1 MAPGASCSTV
11 ARKYAT
17 AAPVSGSLAADAAA
31 SEASVRKL
39 MEITQARQL
48 MDGAMAQLDAVM
60 QGSMKQAMG
69 SATLTAKQQTVL
81 DEMRRKVVETK
92 AGRAVI
98 TKMPIIMQYSL
109 QLVQERMGAMAP
121 GLQQIQRESLEQMKA
136 CCSHDD

>member
-1 MAPGASCSTV
+1 
-11 ARKYAT
+11 
-17 AAPVSGSLAADAAA
+17 
-31 SEASVRKL
+31 
-39 MEITQARQL
+39 MEVTKARQL

-60 QGSMKQAMG
+60 QGSVKQATG
-69 SATLTAKQQTVL
+69 SAALTAKQQTVL

-98 TKMPIIMQYSL
+98 TKMPVIMQYSL

>member
-1 MAPGASCSTV
+1 M
-11 ARKYAT
+11 
-17 AAPVSGSLAADAAA
+17 SGSLAADAAA

-39 MEITQARQL
+39 MEVTKARQL

-60 QGSMKQAMG
+60 QGSVKQATG
-69 SATLTAKQQTVL
+69 SAALTAKQQTVL

-98 TKMPIIMQYSL
+98 TKMPVIMQYSL

>member
-1 MAPGASCSTV
+1 
-11 ARKYAT
+11 
-17 AAPVSGSLAADAAA
+17 VSGSLAADAAA

-39 MEITQARQL
+39 MEVTKARQL

-60 QGSMKQAMG
+60 QGSVKQATG
-69 SATLTAKQQTVL
+69 SAALTAKQQTVL

-98 TKMPIIMQYSL
+98 TKMPVIMQYSL